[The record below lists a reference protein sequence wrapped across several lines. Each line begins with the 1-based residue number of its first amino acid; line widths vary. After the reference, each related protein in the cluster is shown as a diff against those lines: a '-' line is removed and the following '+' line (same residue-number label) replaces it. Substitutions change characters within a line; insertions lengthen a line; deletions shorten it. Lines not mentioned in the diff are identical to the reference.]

1 MNGFA
6 IRLRLFLKLWFSSL
20 YSLMIM
26 ALIPIAGLIIYNS
39 GTFPIEVLSSMI
51 YEKGAPIWLVLILQW
66 CFSIDL
72 DLKFY
77 HQLITYSVTRGGYLF
92 ERAAFGMII
101 FSGLAV
107 LVTLSLGFITGSYLW
122 KSLVFTLP
130 IYLAF
135 GGFVM
140 LGTMLGKHS
149 LGGLIAGILF
159 WMIIL
164 FAGALL
170 KELNA
175 ILLPYASV
183 WSFVSGESVFGAA
196 EHQWILLNRSFYA
209 GLGLLFVAGSIFII
223 NRKTA

>member
-1 MNGFA
+1 
-6 IRLRLFLKLWFSSL
+6 
-20 YSLMIM
+20 
-26 ALIPIAGLIIYNS
+26 
-39 GTFPIEVLSSMI
+39 
-51 YEKGAPIWLVLILQW
+51 
-66 CFSIDL
+66 
-72 DLKFY
+72 
-77 HQLITYSVTRGGYLF
+77 
-92 ERAAFGMII
+92 
-101 FSGLAV
+101 
-107 LVTLSLGFITGSYLW
+107 
-122 KSLVFTLP
+122 
-130 IYLAF
+130 
-135 GGFVM
+135 M

-159 WMIIL
+159 WMVIL

-209 GLGLLFVAGSIFII
+209 GLGLLFMAGSIFII